1 MAEVIYKV
9 VSGDNLSKIARAY
22 NTTVGDLVKWNNIKN
37 PNLIFVGQEI
47 KINVPDAPA
56 APATEAPYVTY
67 KIVSGDNLTKIAKQF
82 GTTVDAI
89 VKLNNIANPNL
100 IFAGADLKIPVPDA
114 KAGGA
119 GDMPTE
125 AEMKAQAEAEAAKK
139 AAEVAAAAKAAE
151 AEAAKKAAE
160 AAAAAKAAAEAEAA
174 KKAAEAAAA
183 AKAAAEA
190 EAAKAAA
197 AAAAPAK
204 TAAGKPPLPPR
215 KTAQFSANAAA
226 PSQAAAKPV
235 IPPQVAAQQAAQK
248 AAQEA
253 QKAAEDAQTAVKEE
267 KATFASKLSGLFKK

>member
-56 APATEAPYVTY
+56 APAAEAPYVTY

-100 IFAGADLKIPVPDA
+100 IYAGADLKIPVPDA

-125 AEMKAQAEAEAAKK
+125 AEMKAAAAEEAAKK
-139 AAEVAAAAKAAE
+139 AAAE
-151 AEAAKKAAE
+151 AEALKKAAE
-160 AAAAAKAAAEAEAA
+160 EAAAKAAAEAEAA
-174 KKAAEAAAA
+174 KKAAEEAA

-190 EAAKAAA
+190 AAAKAAEEAAAKKSLGLKVPDAKKSAQFKATTPAQA
-197 AAAAPAK
+197 AAAQPA
-204 TAAGKPPLPPR
+204 
-215 KTAQFSANAAA
+215 
-226 PSQAAAKPV
+226 V
-235 IPPQVAAQQAAQK
+235 PPQVAAQRAAQQAAK
-248 AAQEA
+248 
-253 QKAAEDAQTAVKEE
+253 DAQTTVAEE
-267 KATFASKLSGLFKK
+267 KSTFASKLSGLFKK

>member
-56 APATEAPYVTY
+56 APAAEAPHVTY

-139 AAEVAAAAKAAE
+139 AAEAAAA

-160 AAAAAKAAAEAEAA
+160 AAAAAKAAEAEAA

>member
-56 APATEAPYVTY
+56 APAAEAPYVTY

-139 AAEVAAAAKAAE
+139 AA
-151 AEAAKKAAE
+151 
-160 AAAAAKAAAEAEAA
+160 
-174 KKAAEAAAA
+174 
-183 AKAAAEA
+183 
-190 EAAKAAA
+190 
-197 AAAAPAK
+197 
-204 TAAGKPPLPPR
+204 
-215 KTAQFSANAAA
+215 
-226 PSQAAAKPV
+226 
-235 IPPQVAAQQAAQK
+235 
-248 AAQEA
+248 
-253 QKAAEDAQTAVKEE
+253 
-267 KATFASKLSGLFKK
+267 

>member
-56 APATEAPYVTY
+56 APAAEAPYVTY

-139 AAEVAAAAKAAE
+139 AAE
-151 AEAAKKAAE
+151 
-160 AAAAAKAAAEAEAA
+160 AEAA

-204 TAAGKPPLPPR
+204 AAAGKPPLPPR

>member
-56 APATEAPYVTY
+56 APAAEAPYVTY
-67 KIVSGDNLTKIAKQF
+67 KIVSGDNLTKIARQF

-139 AAEVAAAAKAAE
+139 AAEAAAA

-160 AAAAAKAAAEAEAA
+160 AAAL
-174 KKAAEAAAA
+174 KKAAEEAA
-183 AKAAAEA
+183 AKAAA
-190 EAAKAAA
+190 
-197 AAAAPAK
+197 
-204 TAAGKPPLPPR
+204 GKPSLPPR

-267 KATFASKLSGLFKK
+267 KTTFASKLSGLFKK

>member
-56 APATEAPYVTY
+56 APAAEAPYVTY

-139 AAEVAAAAKAAE
+139 AAEAAAAAKAAAA

-160 AAAAAKAAAEAEAA
+160 AAAAV
-174 KKAAEAAAA
+174 
-183 AKAAAEA
+183 KAAAEA

-248 AAQEA
+248 ATQEA

>member
-56 APATEAPYVTY
+56 APAAEAPYVTY

-139 AAEVAAAAKAAE
+139 AAEAAAAAKAAAA

-160 AAAAAKAAAEAEAA
+160 AAAAVKAAAEAEAA
-174 KKAAEAAAA
+174 KAAE
-183 AKAAAEA
+183 
-190 EAAKAAA
+190 AAA

-248 AAQEA
+248 ATQEA

>member
-56 APATEAPYVTY
+56 APAAEAPYVTY

-139 AAEVAAAAKAAE
+139 AAE

-160 AAAAAKAAAEAEAA
+160 AAAAAEAA

>member
-47 KINVPDAPA
+47 KIIVPDAPA
-56 APATEAPYVTY
+56 APAAEAPYVTY

-125 AEMKAQAEAEAAKK
+125 AEMKAAEE
-139 AAEVAAAAKAAE
+139 AAAKASAE
-151 AEAAKKAAE
+151 ADAAKKSLGLKVPDAKKSAQFKANTPAQ
-160 AAAAAKAAAEAEAA
+160 AAAAQ
-174 KKAAEAAAA
+174 
-183 AKAAAEA
+183 
-190 EAAKAAA
+190 
-197 AAAAPAK
+197 PA
-204 TAAGKPPLPPR
+204 
-215 KTAQFSANAAA
+215 
-226 PSQAAAKPV
+226 V
-235 IPPQVAAQQAAQK
+235 PPQVAAQKAAQK

-253 QKAAEDAQTAVKEE
+253 QKAAEDAQTTVKEE